1 MARGLDSGGQGEA
14 SVLAAVTD
22 GEGNRALHLAA
33 AAGRVEVC
41 RYIVEDLRLDVN
53 QPNFEGF
60 VLVPT
65 PVVPLTSILQLFN
78 FYFVICVGVTSC
90 LHLQL
95 YLVFLHTCYM
105 AKSVSLECI

>member
-14 SVLAAVTD
+14 AVLAAVTD

-53 QPNFEGF
+53 QPNFKGF
-60 VLVPT
+60 VLST
-65 PVVPLTSILQLFN
+65 SPVVPQFCSSSTFTSLSVLVTIH
-78 FYFVICVGVTSC
+78 YHVKFV
-90 LHLQL
+90 
-95 YLVFLHTCYM
+95 Y
-105 AKSVSLECI
+105 